1 MKKVSEVIKRVYLEY
16 EDKYNSYA
24 EKYRTSFYKKKLI
37 SEGSEVYIDGC
48 KITLNSDALINQNL
62 IIIADLINDVRTLE
76 LLSEIIDVL
85 EEYDMKYKEIFGCKL
100 PITLSTI
107 NNMIAEKY
115 CELSVGIT
123 RMDSDDFARIKYKN
137 QLNLESCISIMDAWF
152 LIGEN
157 GRNDIGKTI
166 DKQLRV
172 INAILHYSDSCEVES
187 R

>member
-24 EKYRTSFYKKKLI
+24 EKYKASFYKKKLI
-37 SEGSEVYIDGC
+37 SEVA
-48 KITLNSDALINQNL
+48 LNSDAVINQNL

-85 EEYDMKYKEIFGCKL
+85 GEYDMKYKEIFGCKL

-123 RMDSDDFARIKYKN
+123 RIDSDDFARIKYKN

-166 DKQLRV
+166 DKQLRA
-172 INAILHYSDSCEVES
+172 INAILQYSDSCEVES